1 VAWPTLIVQESRG
14 PAVIIRFL
22 SQLCRSS
29 KGATAVEYGLIL
41 ALIVIVAM
49 VAIMTLA
56 DTTIG
61 MWDDIAENV
70 LAH

>member
-1 VAWPTLIVQESRG
+1 M
-14 PAVIIRFL
+14 IIQLL
-22 SQLCRSS
+22 SKLHRSA

-49 VAIMTLA
+49 VAIVTLA

-61 MWDDIAENV
+61 MWDNIAENV